1 MYHKKTLFT
10 LIVVGLLSGCSTTK
24 VFNKNELM
32 NMKNVSK
39 NHLLDK
45 LAKKYQTSITIDK
58 QKQLNT
64 EFYEKYF
71 RPWRIDKLPY
81 SKKDASWGVRVY
93 GKSRS
98 LYGVNK
104 RVLSRDFLAKF
115 VDNSNFDRYNTLKR
129 KAITLKN
136 TSLRVLPTD
145 KPLFKNFDK
154 AGEGYPF
161 DYNQNSLLFVN
172 HPLIV
177 SHLSKDKA
185 WAFVESPFTSGW
197 VKSNDIAYVDNT
209 FIQKFKNAEF
219 ATMVKDNM
227 PIYDKK
233 GNFLF
238 YAKVAT
244 SFPIENETSN
254 YYLVYTAKRDA
265 NSNAVLRT
273 VKLEKSI
280 SAKKPI
286 KLSQENITKISKE
299 FLGEK
304 YGWGGSFMNR
314 DCSAMTRDF
323 FAPFGIWI
331 PRNSKSQAHYSK
343 YIDLSKM
350 DKEKKEKYII
360 KHAKPFETTIYMRGH
375 IMLYIGHIDNRVYAM
390 HNMWGIRTKDD
401 SGKIT
406 GRKIVGQTVVT
417 SLHLGEGLDGV
428 EESALFINKI
438 LGISLVTEKK

>member
-1 MYHKKTLFT
+1 MDIKKADKSY
-10 LIVVGLLSGCSTTK
+10 LL
-24 VFNKNELM
+24 N
-32 NMKNVSK
+32 
-39 NHLLDK
+39 K
-45 LAKKYQTSITIDK
+45 LANNYKPSISFEK
-58 QKQLNT
+58 QKQLNQ
-64 EFYEKYF
+64 EFYHRYF
-71 RPWRIDKLPY
+71 RPWRIDKVPY

-93 GKSRS
+93 GKSKS
-98 LYGVNK
+98 LYGVN
-104 RVLSRDFLAKF
+104 RRALSREFLAKF
-115 VDNSNFDRYNTLKR
+115 VDNANFDRYNSIRK

-172 HPLIV
+172 HPLMV
-177 SHLSKDKA
+177 SHLSKDRA

-197 VKSNDIAYVDNT
+197 VKSNDIAYVDSN
-209 FIQKFKNAEF
+209 FIDKFKNAEF
-219 ATMVKDNM
+219 ATITKDNR
-227 PIYDKK
+227 PIYNQK
-233 GNFLF
+233 GHFLF

-244 SFPIENETSN
+244 SFPIVNETPN
-254 YYLVYTAKRDA
+254 YYLVYTAQKDE
-265 NSNAVLRT
+265 NSNAILRV
-273 VKLEKSI
+273 VKLDKHI

-286 KLSQENITKISKE
+286 RLNRTNITNIAKE

-314 DCSAMTRDF
+314 DCSAMIRDF
-323 FAPFGIWI
+323 FAPFGIWL

-350 DKEKKEKYII
+350 DKKTKERYII
-360 KHAKPFETTIYMRGH
+360 QHAIPFETTIYMRGH

-390 HNMWGIRTKDD
+390 HNMWGVRTKDS
-401 SGKIT
+401 SGKIS

-438 LGISLVTEKK
+438 LGISLVSKK